1 MQHVLVALQY
11 EKASRYSISIFCNF
25 TLWMPPI
32 LDALGRRPFSHLHI
46 LSAAKRSTRKSI
58 SPHLHIFSSANC
70 KQKLAGEMMKN

>member
-32 LDALGRRPFSHLHI
+32 LDALGRRPVLPP
-46 LSAAKRSTRKSI
+46 AY
-58 SPHLHIFSSANC
+58 PVCC
-70 KQKLAGEMMKN
+70 KAFY